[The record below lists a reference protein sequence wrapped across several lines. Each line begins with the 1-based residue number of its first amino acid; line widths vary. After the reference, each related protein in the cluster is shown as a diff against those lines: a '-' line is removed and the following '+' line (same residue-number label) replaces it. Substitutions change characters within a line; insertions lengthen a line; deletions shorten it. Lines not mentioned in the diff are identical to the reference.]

1 MINSYNLEQLAFKI
15 RKHAINMTNTGRS
28 SHIGSILSIA
38 DILAVLYG
46 SVMSY
51 NVDKPKWPGR
61 DRFILSKGHAGAGV
75 YAVLAEC
82 GFMNIDKLKTHY
94 QNGSDL
100 SGHVSHKGIPGVEFS
115 TGSLG
120 HGLPVAAG
128 MALAAKINKDKHN
141 VYVLM
146 SDGECDE
153 GSNWE
158 AALFAPHHR
167 LDNLVV
173 IIDRNKLQSIHSTEE
188 TLALEPFVDKWQA
201 FGWNVVDV
209 DGHNNEQLINACN
222 SKIMNKPLCIVA
234 NTTKGKGISF
244 MENQVL
250 WHYRNPQGEEYEA
263 AIRELDDNARRIFR

>member
-1 MINSYNLEQLAFKI
+1 MFVNISGNFMIKKLANNI
-15 RKHAINMTNTGRS
+15 RKHAVNMTSTGGS

-46 SVMSY
+46 SVLNY
-51 NVDKPKWPGR
+51 KADNPKWQSR

-75 YAVLAEC
+75 YAALAES
-82 GFMNIDKLKTHY
+82 GFMSVDKLKTHY
-94 QNGSDL
+94 KNGSDL

-128 MALAAKINKDKHN
+128 MALAAKINEDEHT

-158 AALFAPHHR
+158 AALFAPHHK

-188 TLALEPFVDKWQA
+188 TLGLEPFVDKWQA

-209 DGHNNEQLINACN
+209 DGHDHEQLISACN
-222 SKIMNKPLCIVA
+222 SKMVGKPLCIMA

-250 WHYRNPQGEEYEA
+250 WHYRSPQGKEYEA
-263 AIRELDDNARRIFR
+263 AIKELEKNDA